1 MPEIKIILPFP
12 LPTWNRILSMS
23 LKERMRLKKWIKGA
37 VSKCIL
43 EGIGSQMKTI
53 SRQKLQSMGYDV
65 AVYFAMIRPN
75 TSNQSLLPKKR
86 SRWAGKKARK

>member
-37 VSKCIL
+37 VSTCIL
-43 EGIGSQMKTI
+43 EGIGWQTKTI
-53 SRQKLQSMGYDV
+53 SRERLALMGYDV

-86 SRWAGKKARK
+86 SRWTGKKARK